1 MSFKENLREKIEID
15 RLARN
20 VGNSLGKPGTE
31 RKIDREA
38 MRGLLERTDFSR
50 RDQREMEIYLRDG
63 GSGPS
68 DILVLDNDLPLYHT
82 TLEDV
87 LIRKSPTVKEMISIK
102 NAVKI
107 LSDKDVIVSK
117 GEDTLQKV
125 HEQSLSG
132 LDLTFGLPDLREI
145 ADEGIQAL
153 EAEAAEGVLDALNLF
168 AEILDWTAP
177 PAPLRL
183 SHWRQLGRK
192 AEKPDGSVTFGP
204 CVLFSHS
211 KNALRWIQE
220 PLDSSKKS
228 DAERLNQIAEGEQE
242 PDAEGRKVF
251 DLLVET
257 VRQGKPA
264 GFREGG

>member
-20 VGNSLGKPGTE
+20 VRNSLGKPGTE

-38 MRGLLERTDFSR
+38 MRRLLDRTDFSR

-63 GSGPS
+63 ASGPS

-82 TLEDV
+82 TLSDV

-117 GEDTLQKV
+117 GEDTLNKV
-125 HEQSLSG
+125 HEQSLAG
-132 LDLTFGLPDLREI
+132 LDLTFGVSDLREI
-145 ADEGIQAL
+145 ADEGIGAL
-153 EAEAAEGVLDALNLF
+153 EAEDTEGVIDALNLF
-168 AEILDWTAP
+168 AEILDWAEP

-192 AEKPDGSVTFGP
+192 AEKADGGVSFGP
-204 CVLFSHS
+204 FVIFSRS

-220 PLDSSKKS
+220 PLDSSKKA
-228 DAERLNQIAEGEQE
+228 DAERLNQIAEGEKE

-251 DLLVET
+251 DLLFET
-257 VRQGKPA
+257 VRREKPE
-264 GFREGG
+264 GFKADG